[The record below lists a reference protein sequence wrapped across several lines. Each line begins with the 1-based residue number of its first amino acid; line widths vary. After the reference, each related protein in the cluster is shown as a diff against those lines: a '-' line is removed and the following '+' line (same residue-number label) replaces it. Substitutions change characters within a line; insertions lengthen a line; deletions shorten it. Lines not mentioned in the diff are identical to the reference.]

1 MTGCMHGHPV
11 TAQGREGSGPRATG
25 GELQAPK
32 LTGLGVPG
40 PHEATLANVPTSR
53 SRRGA
58 PCWGSA
64 QFRARGS
71 CRHVALSKPLAPGL
85 GLPSWVLEQPGWP
98 RCPVHTVPSPS
109 SVGSGVNAQRAGST
123 GSGGGG
129 LSPLFMVTTRRH
141 LPLSPCRGPSRTPAS
156 VRGGPQPTS
165 VHKHQGRGTEP
176 PGSAPAG
183 AWSSAS
189 PCWRPCAMTT
199 EAAGS
204 HWRLTQR
211 PLRRAAQPDWACMAR
226 GGRDGQRPR
235 PLAPPVS
242 RAGQAPR
249 DPGPR
254 LLAQQPQRERSV
266 VWRRHHARP
275 CTRRAAQHPL
285 AGSSSAHGPDGE
297 IEAQGTES
305 PTALSGALPSEACW
319 SGVLGTEVPG
329 GRLSQVDPP
338 WCGGMLPSHPRG
350 LLRRA
355 PGAGLPCGAGAEEA
369 PASGSFLHVAGP
381 GPGRDPQ
388 P

>member
-71 CRHVALSKPLAPGL
+71 CRHVALSKLLAPGL

-123 GSGGGG
+123 GRGGGG
-129 LSPLFMVTTRRH
+129 ARLSPLFMVTTRRH

-254 LLAQQPQRERSV
+254 LLAQQPQRE
-266 VWRRHHARP
+266 
-275 CTRRAAQHPL
+275 
-285 AGSSSAHGPDGE
+285 
-297 IEAQGTES
+297 
-305 PTALSGALPSEACW
+305 GAW
-319 SGVLGTEVPG
+319 SGGGTMPAPAPG
-329 GRLSQVDPP
+329 EPHSTPWRGHPP
-338 WCGGMLPSHPRG
+338 PMAQMEKLRHRAPSHPR
-350 LLRRA
+350 LCLE
-355 PGAGLPCGAGAEEA
+355 PFPLKP
-369 PASGSFLHVAGP
+369 AGP
-381 GPGRDPQ
+381 ECSGQRCLAAG
-388 P
+388 